1 MVDELT
7 HLETIIIRVEDSLFL
22 AKNPYEIEEIQS
34 KLRALRLEHQKKL
47 QKKNERSQVRLFFF
61 IFKED

>member
-22 AKNPYEIEEIQS
+22 AKNLYEIEEIQS

-47 QKKNERSQVRLFFF
+47 QKKLRGV
-61 IFKED
+61 K